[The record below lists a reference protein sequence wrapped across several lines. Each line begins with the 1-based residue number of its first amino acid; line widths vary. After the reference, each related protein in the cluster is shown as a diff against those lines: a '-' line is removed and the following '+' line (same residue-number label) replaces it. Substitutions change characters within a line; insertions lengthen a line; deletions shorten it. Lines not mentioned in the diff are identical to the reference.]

1 MLSKLDVGHEVGS
14 EALRNAGTLQLA
26 LRVAGSARDDE
37 LVVAALECTHED
49 LQDVHSRVVNV
60 EQVGAVED
68 HDLSGIRR
76 RDALGIG
83 NVFELADG
91 TEEESAGELPAFHRF
106 GHVEGQRLTRDAG
119 ERVHAVDKENAGDQQ
134 ADFNGDREV
143 ENHRQ
148 EERCDQRGLVAHRH
162 LAQAGEF
169 TPVAHIPR
177 NKEQDCSQCRQGD
190 VAC

>member
-49 LQDVHSRVVNV
+49 LQDVHRRVVNV

-76 RDALGIG
+76 RDALGS
-83 NVFELADG
+83 VTSSSLL
-91 TEEESAGELPAFHRF
+91 TEPKKRA
-106 GHVEGQRLTRDAG
+106 
-119 ERVHAVDKENAGDQQ
+119 
-134 ADFNGDREV
+134 
-143 ENHRQ
+143 
-148 EERCDQRGLVAHRH
+148 
-162 LAQAGEF
+162 
-169 TPVAHIPR
+169 PVSFQHSTVSGMS
-177 NKEQDCSQCRQGD
+177 KGS
-190 VAC
+190 V

>member
-68 HDLSGIRR
+68 HDLSGISSN
-76 RDALGIG
+76 IYCQK
-83 NVFELADG
+83 
-91 TEEESAGELPAFHRF
+91 TS
-106 GHVEGQRLTRDAG
+106 
-119 ERVHAVDKENAGDQQ
+119 
-134 ADFNGDREV
+134 
-143 ENHRQ
+143 
-148 EERCDQRGLVAHRH
+148 ERCRSLRK
-162 LAQAGEF
+162 
-169 TPVAHIPR
+169 R
-177 NKEQDCSQCRQGD
+177 CCCSFNFR
-190 VAC
+190 